1 LYDSGGMMNEIKTLG
16 QLKASNYK
24 ERPIKVEMAENLS
37 TKIRNNENLF
47 PYIHGYDDT
56 VVPQLI
62 NAILSGHNIVLL
74 GEKGQAKSRIMRS
87 LIHFLDESIPVLE
100 GTEIPESP
108 FAPITSKGKKILAE
122 FGDATELKWISR
134 EERYGERLAPGAKIG
149 DIIGDLD
156 PSRIVGGEPLS
167 SEGAIFFGLL
177 PRMNRGIFAV
187 NEMPDL
193 DYLVQVSLF
202 NILEESDIQIRGIP
216 IRFPLDVM
224 VCFTANPEDYSRS
237 GKIISQLKDRIGSEI
252 RTHYPKSRKVGLD
265 VTRQEISLPIS
276 NPPVKVPEFIEEII
290 EEITIQAR
298 SSHLVNQKSGV
309 SARLSISNYEVAMS
323 SARRRAL
330 KNREDNAIVRI
341 TDLGNLFASCSGKI
355 ELDPYRDESISEYQV
370 VLKLLDSATKIIFE
384 EYYPLKKY
392 TSNFNEISKQIYKL
406 GKIEISDQMPVI
418 AYRDLL
424 REIPGIWDLLHEKSY
439 DKDDTLFVSAF
450 EFILEGLT
458 VNQKLSR
465 RRLGEIS
472 SFKTVDLY

>member
-1 LYDSGGMMNEIKTLG
+1 MKEIRTIG
-16 QLKASNYK
+16 QLKESGYK
-24 ERPIKVEMAENLS
+24 ERSIKVEMAQNLS
-37 TKIRNNENLF
+37 NKIKNKENLF
-47 PYIHGYDDT
+47 PYIHGYEDT
-56 VVPQLI
+56 VIPQLI
-62 NAILSGHNIVLL
+62 HAVLSGHNIVLL
-74 GEKGQAKSRIMRS
+74 GEKGQAKSRVMRS

-108 FAPITSKGKKILAE
+108 FFPITAKGKKILSEAGDKAE
-122 FGDATELKWISR
+122 IKWLTK

-149 DIIGDLD
+149 DIIGDID
-156 PSRIVGGEPLS
+156 PSKIIGGEPLS

-202 NILEESDIQIRGIP
+202 NILEEADIQIRGIP
-216 IRFPLDVM
+216 IRFPLDVV

-252 RTHYPKSRKVGLD
+252 RTHYPKSRKIGLD
-265 VTRQEISLPIS
+265 VTRQEISLPIDF
-276 NPPVKVPEFIEEII
+276 PEIKIPHFIEEII

-309 SARLSISNYEVAMS
+309 SARLSISNYEVAIS

-330 KNREDNAIVRI
+330 KNSEESGVVRL

-355 ELDPYRDESISEYQV
+355 ELDPYRDEAISEYQV
-370 VLKLLDSATKIIFE
+370 ILKLLDSATKLVFD
-384 EYYPLKKY
+384 EYYPPKKY
-392 TSNFNEISKQIYKL
+392 NTTFNEISAQIYKL
-406 GKIEISDQMPVI
+406 GKIEISDQMPV
-418 AYRDLL
+418 ATYKDLMKD
-424 REIPGIWDLLHEKSY
+424 IPAIWDLLHEKGY
-439 DKDDTLFVSAF
+439 DKEDHLFVSAF

>member
-1 LYDSGGMMNEIKTLG
+1 MKEIRTIA
-16 QLKASNYK
+16 QLKESNYK
-24 ERPIKVEMAENLS
+24 ERSIKVEMAQNLS
-37 TKIRNNENLF
+37 NKIKNKENLF
-47 PYIHGYDDT
+47 PYIHGYEDT
-56 VVPQLI
+56 VIPQLVH
-62 NAILSGHNIVLL
+62 AVLSGHNIVLL

-87 LIHFLDESIPVLE
+87 LIHFLDDLIPVLE

-108 FAPITSKGKKILAE
+108 FSPITAKGKKIIAE
-122 FGDATELKWISR
+122 HGDKSEIKWLTK

-149 DIIGDLD
+149 DIIGDID
-156 PSRIVGGEPLS
+156 PSKIIGGEPLS

-202 NILEESDIQIRGIP
+202 NILEEADIQIRGIP
-216 IRFPLDVM
+216 IRFPLDVV

-252 RTHYPKSRKVGLD
+252 RTHYPKSRKTGLD
-265 VTRQEISLPIS
+265 VTRQEISLPIDF
-276 NPPVKVPEFIEEII
+276 PEIKVPLFIEEII

-309 SARLSISNYEVAMS
+309 SARLSISNYEVAIS

-330 KNREDNAIVRI
+330 KNEEEKGVVRL

-355 ELDPYRDESISEYQV
+355 ELDPYRDEAISEYQV
-370 VLKLLDSATKIIFE
+370 ILKLLDSATKLVFD
-384 EYYPLKKY
+384 EYYPPKKY
-392 TSNFNEISKQIYKL
+392 NSIFNDIAAQIYKL
-406 GKIEISDQMPVI
+406 GKIEISDQMPVSS
-418 AYRDLL
+418 YKDLMKD
-424 REIPGIWDLLHEKSY
+424 IPAIWDLMHEKGY
-439 DKDDTLFVSAF
+439 DKEDHLFVSAF

>member
-1 LYDSGGMMNEIKTLG
+1 MKEIRTIS
-16 QLKASNYK
+16 QLKESGYK
-24 ERPIKVEMAENLS
+24 ERSIKVEMAQNLS
-37 TKIRNNENLF
+37 NKIKNKENLF
-47 PYIHGYDDT
+47 PYIHGYEDT
-56 VVPQLI
+56 VIPQLI
-62 NAILSGHNIVLL
+62 HAVLAGHNIVLL

-87 LIHFLDESIPVLE
+87 LIHFLDDHIPVLE

-108 FAPITSKGKKILAE
+108 FSPITAKGKKIISELGDKAE
-122 FGDATELKWISR
+122 IKWISK

-149 DIIGDLD
+149 DIIGDID
-156 PSRIVGGEPLS
+156 PSKIIGGEPLS

-202 NILEESDIQIRGIP
+202 NILEEADIQIRGIP
-216 IRFPLDVM
+216 IRFPLDVV

-252 RTHYPKSRKVGLD
+252 RTHYPKSRKIGLD
-265 VTRQEISLPIS
+265 VTRQEISLPIHF
-276 NPPVKVPEFIEEII
+276 PEIKVPHFIEEII

-309 SARLSISNYEVAMS
+309 SARLSISNYEVAIS

-330 KNREDNAIVRI
+330 KNEEESGVVRL

-355 ELDPYRDESISEYQV
+355 ELDPYRDEAISEYQV
-370 VLKLLDSATKIIFE
+370 ILKLLDSATKLVFD
-384 EYYPLKKY
+384 EYYSPKKY
-392 TSNFNEISKQIYKL
+392 NSIFNDIAAQIYKL
-406 GKIEISDQMPVI
+406 GKIEISDQMPVSS
-418 AYRDLL
+418 YKDLMKD
-424 REIPGIWDLLHEKSY
+424 IPAIWDLMHEKGY
-439 DKDDTLFVSAF
+439 DKEDHLFVSAF

>member
-1 LYDSGGMMNEIKTLG
+1 MKEIRTIG
-16 QLKASNYK
+16 QLKESGYK
-24 ERPIKVEMAENLS
+24 ERSIKVEMAQNLS
-37 TKIRNNENLF
+37 NKIKNKENLF
-47 PYIHGYDDT
+47 PYIHGYEDT
-56 VVPQLI
+56 VIPQLI
-62 NAILSGHNIVLL
+62 HAVLSGHNIVLL

-87 LIHFLDESIPVLE
+87 LIHFLDESIPILE

-108 FAPITSKGKKILAE
+108 FHPITARGKKIISELGDKAE
-122 FGDATELKWISR
+122 IKWITK

-149 DIIGDLD
+149 DIIGDID
-156 PSRIVGGEPLS
+156 PSKIIGGEPLS

-202 NILEESDIQIRGIP
+202 NILEEADIQIRGIP
-216 IRFPLDVM
+216 IRFPLDVV

-252 RTHYPKSRKVGLD
+252 RTHYPKSRKIGLD
-265 VTRQEISLPIS
+265 VTRQEISLPIDF
-276 NPPVKVPEFIEEII
+276 PEIKVPHFIEEII

-309 SARLSISNYEVAMS
+309 SARLSISNYEVAIS
-323 SARRRAL
+323 SAWRRAL
-330 KNREDNAIVRI
+330 KNEEEKGVVRL

-355 ELDPYRDESISEYQV
+355 ELDPYRDEAISEYQV
-370 VLKLLDSATKIIFE
+370 ILKLLDSATKLVFD
-384 EYYPLKKY
+384 EYYPPKKY
-392 TSNFNEISKQIYKL
+392 NTIFNDIAAQIYKL
-406 GKIEISDQMPVI
+406 GKIEISDQMPV
-418 AYRDLL
+418 ASYKDLMKD
-424 REIPGIWDLLHEKSY
+424 IPAIWDLMHEKGY
-439 DKDDTLFVSAF
+439 DKEDHLFVSAF

-472 SFKTVDLY
+472 SFKTVDLYWFK

>member
-1 LYDSGGMMNEIKTLG
+1 MKEIRTIA
-16 QLKASNYK
+16 QLKESGYK
-24 ERPIKVEMAENLS
+24 ERSIKVEMAQNLS
-37 TKIRNNENLF
+37 NKIKNKENLF
-47 PYIHGYDDT
+47 PYIHGYEDT
-56 VVPQLI
+56 VIPQLVH
-62 NAILSGHNIVLL
+62 AVLSGHNIVLL

-87 LIHFLDESIPVLE
+87 LIHFLDDLVPVLE

-108 FAPITSKGKKILAE
+108 FNPITARGKKIIAE
-122 FGDATELKWISR
+122 QGDKAEIKWLTR

-149 DIIGDLD
+149 DIIGDID
-156 PSRIVGGEPLS
+156 PSKIIGGEPLS

-202 NILEESDIQIRGIP
+202 NILEEADIQIRGIP
-216 IRFPLDVM
+216 IRFPLDVV

-252 RTHYPKSRKVGLD
+252 RTHYPKSRKTGLD
-265 VTRQEISLPIS
+265 VTRQEIYLPIDF
-276 NPPVKVPEFIEEII
+276 PEIKVPHFIEEII

-309 SARLSISNYEVAMS
+309 SARLSISNYEVAIS

-330 KNREDNAIVRI
+330 KNEEERGVVRL

-355 ELDPYRDESISEYQV
+355 ELDPYRDEAISEYQV
-370 VLKLLDSATKIIFE
+370 ILKLLDSATKLVFD
-384 EYYPLKKY
+384 EYYPPKKY
-392 TSNFNEISKQIYKL
+392 NTIFNDIAAQIYKL
-406 GKIEISDQMPVI
+406 GKIEISDQMPV
-418 AYRDLL
+418 ASYKDLMKD
-424 REIPGIWDLLHEKSY
+424 IPAIWDLMHEKGY
-439 DKDDTLFVSAF
+439 DKEDHLFVSAF

>member
-1 LYDSGGMMNEIKTLG
+1 MKEIRTIG
-16 QLKASNYK
+16 QLKESGYK
-24 ERPIKVEMAENLS
+24 ERSIKVEMAQNLS
-37 TKIRNNENLF
+37 NKIKNKENLF
-47 PYIHGYDDT
+47 PFIHGYEDT
-56 VVPQLI
+56 VIPQLI
-62 NAILSGHNIVLL
+62 HAVLSGHNIVLL
-74 GEKGQAKSRIMRS
+74 GEKGQAKSRVMRS

-108 FAPITSKGKKILAE
+108 FFPITAKGKKILSESGDKAE
-122 FGDATELKWISR
+122 IKWLTK

-149 DIIGDLD
+149 DIIGDID
-156 PSRIVGGEPLS
+156 PSKIIGGEPLS

-202 NILEESDIQIRGIP
+202 NILEEADIQIRGIP
-216 IRFPLDVM
+216 IRFPLDVV

-252 RTHYPKSRKVGLD
+252 RTHYPKSRKIGLD
-265 VTRQEISLPIS
+265 VTRQEISLPIDF
-276 NPPVKVPEFIEEII
+276 PEIKIPHFIEEII

-309 SARLSISNYEVAMS
+309 SARLSISNYEVAIS

-330 KNREDNAIVRI
+330 KNSEESGVVRL

-355 ELDPYRDESISEYQV
+355 ELDPYRDEAISEYQV
-370 VLKLLDSATKIIFE
+370 ILKLLDSATKLVFD
-384 EYYPLKKY
+384 EYYPPKKY
-392 TSNFNEISKQIYKL
+392 NTTFNEISAQIYKL
-406 GKIEISDQMPVI
+406 GKIEISDQMPVATYKDI
-418 AYRDLL
+418 MKD
-424 REIPGIWDLLHEKSY
+424 IPAIWDLLHEKGY
-439 DKDDTLFVSAF
+439 DKEDHLFVSAF

>member
-1 LYDSGGMMNEIKTLG
+1 
-16 QLKASNYK
+16 
-24 ERPIKVEMAENLS
+24 
-37 TKIRNNENLF
+37 
-47 PYIHGYDDT
+47 
-56 VVPQLI
+56 
-62 NAILSGHNIVLL
+62 
-74 GEKGQAKSRIMRS
+74 
-87 LIHFLDESIPVLE
+87 
-100 GTEIPESP
+100 
-108 FAPITSKGKKILAE
+108 
-122 FGDATELKWISR
+122 
-134 EERYGERLAPGAKIG
+134 
-149 DIIGDLD
+149 
-156 PSRIVGGEPLS
+156 
-167 SEGAIFFGLL
+167 
-177 PRMNRGIFAV
+177 
-187 NEMPDL
+187 
-193 DYLVQVSLF
+193 
-202 NILEESDIQIRGIP
+202 
-216 IRFPLDVM
+216 
-224 VCFTANPEDYSRS
+224 
-237 GKIISQLKDRIGSEI
+237 
-252 RTHYPKSRKVGLD
+252 
-265 VTRQEISLPIS
+265 
-276 NPPVKVPEFIEEII
+276 
-290 EEITIQAR
+290 
-298 SSHLVNQKSGV
+298 VNQKSGV

-384 EYYPLKKY
+384 EYYPIKKY

-424 REIPGIWDLLHEKSY
+424 KEIPGIWDLLHEKSY

>member
-1 LYDSGGMMNEIKTLG
+1 MSEIKTYG
-16 QLKASNYK
+16 QLKQSGYK
-24 ERPIKVEMAENLS
+24 ERNIKVEMAENLS
-37 TKIRNNENLF
+37 QKIRAHETLF
-47 PYIHGYDDT
+47 PLIHGYEDT
-56 VVPQLI
+56 VIPQLI

-74 GEKGQAKSRIMRS
+74 GEKGQAKTRIMRS
-87 LIHFLDESIPVLE
+87 LIQLLDEKIPVLAH
-100 GTEIPESP
+100 TEIPESP
-108 FAPITSKGKKILAE
+108 FHPITARGKKLIREQGDSAE
-122 FGDATELKWISR
+122 IRWMDR

-156 PSRIVGGEPLS
+156 PSKIIEGEPLS

-216 IRFPLDVM
+216 VRFPLDVCI
-224 VCFTANPEDYSRS
+224 CFTANPEDYSRS

-252 RTHYPKSRKVGLD
+252 RTHYPKSRRVGLE
-265 VTRQEISLPIS
+265 VTRQEVSLPIS
-276 NPPVKVPEFIEEII
+276 NPHVDIPLFIEEII

-298 SSHLVNQKSGV
+298 LSSLVNKKSGV
-309 SARLSISNYEVAMS
+309 SARLSISNYEVAIS

-330 KNREDNAIVRI
+330 KYGEGSGVVRL

-355 ELDPYRDESISEYQV
+355 ELDPYRDEAISEYQV
-370 VLKLLDSATKIIFE
+370 VLKLLESATKIVFD
-384 EYYPLKKY
+384 EYYPMKKY
-392 TSNFNEISKQIYKL
+392 NSLFNDISKQIYSL
-406 GKIEISDQMPVI
+406 GKVEISDQMPVS
-418 AYRDLL
+418 AYKELL
-424 REIPGIWDLLHEKSY
+424 KEIPSIWDLLHEKGY
-439 DKDDTLFVSAF
+439 DKEEPVFISAF